1 MEDKVIEDRSMER
14 WQIYDRVKCGRTWES
29 LIKDI
34 TTLKCFSKLS
44 ISVSREI
51 YLSSMSTEYYF

>member
-1 MEDKVIEDRSMER
+1 MEDKVIDDRSTDR
-14 WQIYDRVKCGRTWES
+14 WEIYDRVKCSRTWES
-29 LIKDI
+29 PIKDI

-51 YLSSMSTEYYF
+51 YLYSMSMEYYF